1 MKKIIKIIVCLI
13 LVSISVI
20 TAYANDIQPFTNN
33 VNTTNVTFSISNGGL
48 ATVQYMYKGI
58 SGVTTNAEIETKV
71 QKKYG
76 LIWIAVDNG
85 HWTDTSTASS
95 ASKSH
100 SVQLSSKGTYRAHVV
115 FTISGTG
122 GKDDKITQNVEKV
135 YS

>member
-33 VNTTNVTFSISNGGL
+33 VNATSVTFSISSSGN
-48 ATVQYMYKGI
+48 ASVRTTYTGI
-58 SGVTTNAEIETKV
+58 QGVTQRAEIETKV

-85 HWTDTSTASS
+85 HWTDTSTATDL
-95 ASKSH
+95 SKTH
-100 SVQLSSKGTYRAHVV
+100 SVQLQKTGTYRAHVV

-122 GKDDKITQNVEKV
+122 GKDDKITKNVEKV

>member
-13 LVSISVI
+13 LISISVI

-33 VNTTNVTFSISNGGL
+33 VITTDVTFSISNTGNASVYTEYIG
-48 ATVQYMYKGI
+48 Y
-58 SGVTTNAEIETKV
+58 SGVTQRAEIETKV

-76 LIWIAVDNG
+76 LIWITVDNG

-95 ASKSH
+95 ASKRH
-100 SVQLSSKGTYRAHVV
+100 SVQLQKTGTYRAHVV

-122 GKDDKITQNVEKV
+122 GSDDKITKNVEKV
-135 YS
+135 YG